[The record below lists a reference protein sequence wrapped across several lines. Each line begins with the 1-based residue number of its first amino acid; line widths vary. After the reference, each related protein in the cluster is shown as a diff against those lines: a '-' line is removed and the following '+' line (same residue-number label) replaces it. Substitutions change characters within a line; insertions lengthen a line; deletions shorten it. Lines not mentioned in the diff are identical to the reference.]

1 MVNQSTLSV
10 PANTLMTAFTLNAK
24 RSLVVLW
31 NGTKRLQPKKF
42 FKKQKKSSLYLSSHR
57 VGPTLATMRA
67 QDLRC
72 HASWKDLRYLLTCIF
87 FSYPIPLPHPHT
99 RNFILFFSF
108 SFLRLLDFNG
118 LIILFLRMLRHPSD
132 YVSRT
137 LNETWLFVTIFFS
150 SSFRLVF
157 NEYCCTHYIW
167 TLFFSLHM
175 YILFSPFYLIML
187 FLPSLSWMYIL
198 LLLPPPPP
206 LFWYSTKLVV

>member
-1 MVNQSTLSV
+1 
-10 PANTLMTAFTLNAK
+10 
-24 RSLVVLW
+24 
-31 NGTKRLQPKKF
+31 
-42 FKKQKKSSLYLSSHR
+42 
-57 VGPTLATMRA
+57 MRA

-108 SFLRLLDFNG
+108 SFSHLLDFNG

-137 LNETWLFVTIFFS
+137 LNETLLFVTIFFS

-167 TLFFSLHM
+167 TLFFFSSHVHFVQP
-175 YILFSPFYLIML
+175 ILPNYAF
-187 FLPSLSWMYIL
+187 
-198 LLLPPPPP
+198 PP
-206 LFWYSTKLVV
+206 LSFMDVYFTSSSTPLCFGILPN

>member
-1 MVNQSTLSV
+1 MVNQSTSSV

-31 NGTKRLQPKKF
+31 NGTKRLQPKKN
-42 FKKQKKSSLYLSSHR
+42 FKNKKKSNLYLSSHR

-137 LNETWLFVTIFFS
+137 LNETWLFVTTFFS
-150 SSFRLVF
+150 QVLLDWYLTSIAVHIIFEPFFFLF
-157 NEYCCTHYIW
+157 TCTFCSAHF
-167 TLFFSLHM
+167 T
-175 YILFSPFYLIML
+175 
-187 FLPSLSWMYIL
+187 
-198 LLLPPPPP
+198 
-206 LFWYSTKLVV
+206 